1 MSVILSSVSQSYD
14 PVLKNGASGGCMVFL
29 RERRAGNGVGYYAFR

>member
-1 MSVILSSVSQSYD
+1 MATTESYD